1 MIGSFIVAVVFLLRI
16 KNRFKDQ
23 SYTRLSKSVYKLEA
37 ELWDSEMKC
46 HTESKVT
53 SPSPPKLNK
62 TKLLVEIIDGTFTS
76 DEEEDDKNSGDI
88 NDGDKEGDA
97 T

>member
-1 MIGSFIVAVVFLLRI
+1 
-16 KNRFKDQ
+16 
-23 SYTRLSKSVYKLEA
+23 
-37 ELWDSEMKC
+37 MKC

-53 SPSPPKLNK
+53 SPSPPKVNK

>member
-1 MIGSFIVAVVFLLRI
+1 M
-16 KNRFKDQ
+16 
-23 SYTRLSKSVYKLEA
+23 
-37 ELWDSEMKC
+37 
-46 HTESKVT
+46 T
-53 SPSPPKLNK
+53 SPSPPKVNK